1 MRTVIDIPAAS
12 SPRYVA
18 HALEG
23 LARVAAEQIAEN
35 ELPPL
40 YRSGVRYER
49 EPRGSEEWLT
59 PLQMLERGVADCE
72 DLAAYRVGELR
83 ASGADPGAVVTI
95 VRTGPRTLHA
105 VVRRSDGSIEDPS
118 RVLGMTS
125 TSHGVTLP
133 RLTVGVERGED
144 GSPVS
149 WYEVSRR
156 APRGRITQA
165 PTLAEAFATTETA
178 GPGEVGF
185 VGPVLDT
192 VARAAQ
198 GAIQAV
204 VPGMAPQ
211 AAARAPARSS
221 APVAVR
227 VAPARVQAAA
237 SQLQREGLPVSASDI
252 LSVASQLAR
261 VVKAEVHRDRA
272 ERRRR
277 PAPAGW

>member
-23 LARVAAEQIAEN
+23 LARVAAEEIAEN
-35 ELPPL
+35 SLPPL
-40 YRSGVRYER
+40 YRSGIRYER

-59 PLQMLERGVADCE
+59 PLQMLERGVSDCE
-72 DLAAYRVGELR
+72 DIAAYRVGELR

-125 TSHGVTLP
+125 ASHGVSLP
-133 RLTVGVERGED
+133 RLTVGVERGE
-144 GSPVS
+144 GGEPVS

-156 APRGRITQA
+156 AQRGRITQA

-211 AAARAPARSS
+211 ASTRAPSRA

-227 VAPARVQAAA
+227 VAPASVQAAA

-261 VVKAEVHRDRA
+261 VVKAEVHRDRS